1 MTIYKKGEFFLHHS
15 IDENPK
21 DSDFITHAHRCCEL
35 YYFISGNGFY
45 TVEGTDYPLTPG
57 CVLIMRYGEVHKLHI
72 NSDTPYERISFHF
85 PLSIIE
91 NNPCCSYLARLYN
104 ERTIGKGNLFCGNAD
119 SASFIDTCMRRMC
132 RENVT
137 SEDER
142 LALMF
147 SNLTA
152 VLSELC
158 NIRNGNSREPNI
170 TISVEDA
177 TNEIVG
183 SVITYINAHLTEDW
197 TLDTLEQKFF
207 FSKSYINRAFKQST
221 GSSVW
226 DYVVLKRLLV
236 ARNLIREGKN
246 ATIAATECGFRDYS
260 SFYRQYKR
268 RFGISPIEDRKNL
281 Q

>member
-1 MTIYKKGEFFLHHS
+1 MTIYKKGDIYLHHS

-21 DSDFITHAHRCCEL
+21 DSDFLTHAHRSCEL
-35 YYFISGNGFY
+35 FYFISGNGFY

-72 NSDTPYERISFHF
+72 SPDTAYERITFHF

-91 NNPCCSYLARLYN
+91 KTPWCAHLAKLYTD
-104 ERTIGKGNLFCGNAD
+104 RSIGKGNLFCGNAD
-119 SASFIDTCMRRMC
+119 SVAFIDTCMRRMC
-132 RENVT
+132 RENVAN
-137 SEDER
+137 EEER

-152 VLSELC
+152 VLSELL
-158 NIRNGNSREPNI
+158 NIENGNAKELNI
-170 TISVEDA
+170 NISVEDA

-183 SVITYINAHLTEDW
+183 SVITYINSHLTEDW
-197 TLDTLEQKFF
+197 TLDTLEQEFF

-236 ARNLIREGKN
+236 ARNLLREGKN
-246 ATIAATECGFRDYS
+246 ATVAAAECGFRDYS

-268 RFGISPIEDRKNL
+268 RFGISPIDDRRNP